1 MCLVFNCSSNILD
14 VIRQSLKIKNV
25 VKGIKLQPY
34 HQQFIHMS
42 LKVFCKSK
50 FSIICVEEKD
60 CNVAN

>member
-14 VIRQSLKIKNV
+14 IIRQSLKIKNV
-25 VKGIKLQPY
+25 VKGIKLQL

>member
-25 VKGIKLQPY
+25 VKGIKLQL